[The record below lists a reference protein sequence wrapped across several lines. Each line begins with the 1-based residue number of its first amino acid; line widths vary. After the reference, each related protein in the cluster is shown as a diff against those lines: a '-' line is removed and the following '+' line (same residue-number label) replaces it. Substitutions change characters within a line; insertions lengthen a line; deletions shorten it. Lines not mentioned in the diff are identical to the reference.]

1 MFGSGI
7 VNAARQAAFS
17 LPRPVE
23 RQLRRCY
30 PLVLA
35 ASAPRLELT
44 RWCGTIAGGLQST
57 LLVAGPEPWSAY
69 LAERLFCGPAA
80 RQPLGSFKPWA
91 LERALR
97 HASPPADLTVIRVD
111 YASARL
117 FFRQPYLQVPSW
129 VALRCRPEDTR
140 TLARRHLALDRDLR
154 NVRHWGLSTEITRE
168 DGDLDY
174 FYDKMYLPFM
184 LQRHGDSAYIRS
196 SSWCRR
202 SLRRGGFVWALRNG
216 MRIGACLFER
226 RGETLDLC
234 VVGLLDGNPEWKR
247 QGAISALYMRAVE
260 QARAEGCAWVGLGAV
275 RPSLTDGLLRYK
287 SKWDSSL
294 CESLTNPYCF
304 LVRWESWNPSVEALF
319 SSTPLIYSA
328 AGGFSAVAVLAQP
341 EPAQQSHVGN
351 LRRTLWVN
359 GLRSLTIVSPAGFE
373 AGVTPPP
380 CTRLA
385 LPGQNGG
392 LLPESL

>member
-1 MFGSGI
+1 MFASGLI
-7 VNAARQAAFS
+7 HAARQAALG

-35 ASAPRLELT
+35 GSASSLQLT
-44 RWCGTIAGGLQST
+44 RWSGTIAGGLEAN

-69 LAERLFCGPAA
+69 LPERLFCAPAA

-117 FFRQPYLQVPSW
+117 FFRQRYLQVPAW

-140 TLARRHLALDRDLR
+140 ILARRHSALDRDLQI
-154 NVRHWGLSTEITRE
+154 VRHWGLSTEITQGE
-168 DGDLDY
+168 DDLDY
-174 FYDKMYLPFM
+174 FYNKMYLPFM

-196 SSWCRR
+196 SPWCRGA
-202 SLRRGGFVWALRNG
+202 LRRGGFVWVLHKGVRV
-216 MRIGACLFER
+216 GACLFEH

-234 VVGLLDGNPEWKR
+234 VVGLLNGDPEWKR

-260 QARAEGCAWVGLGAV
+260 HARAEGCQWVGLGAV

-287 SKWDSSL
+287 AKWDSSL
-294 CESLTNPYCF
+294 CKSLTNPYCF
-304 LVRWESWNPSVEALF
+304 LVRWDRWNPSLEALL
-319 SSTPLIYSA
+319 SNTPLIYSV

-341 EPAQQSHVGN
+341 EPAEQSHVES
-351 LRRTLWVN
+351 LRRSLWVN
-359 GLRSLTIVSPAGFE
+359 GLRSLTIVSPAGFQT
-373 AGVTPPP
+373 GITPPP
-380 CTRLA
+380 HTRLA
-385 LPGQNGG
+385 LPDQNGG
-392 LLPESL
+392 ILPESL